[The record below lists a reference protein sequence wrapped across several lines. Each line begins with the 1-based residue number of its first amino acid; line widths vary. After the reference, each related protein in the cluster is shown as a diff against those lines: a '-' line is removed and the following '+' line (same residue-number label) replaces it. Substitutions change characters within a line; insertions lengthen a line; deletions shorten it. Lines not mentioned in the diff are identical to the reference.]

1 LHGHRVGEPVVGVLL
16 ERAQHDLR
24 ERVRDATMRHHD
36 TRVGH
41 RVVEVAQHD
50 LGRGVVHEGQLIAQ
64 QLEEHDAQAVEVAPA
79 VHRIAA
85 PLLRGHVVGRAAHQ
99 ARARDGRLAAHDGG
113 EAEVHDLDQIAPRA
127 RARQDDVLGL
137 EVPVHDAQLMGFS
150 EGVQHRDEDVA
161 HALEGQRPLFVHDQR
176 QVAPRQ
182 VLHRQVQDAVLGASE
197 VDDAHAVR
205 VVQAAGRARLLIEA
219 RDGLVVPQQVRV
231 DDLDGDRAAERALLG
246 AVHAAHAAHA
256 HDFLERVR
264 ATDRAPD
271 QRVGRAGRAL
281 LGQACPA
288 HRAEAVG
295 LIGGCSAVLADAHPR
310 RI

>member
-1 LHGHRVGEPVVGVLL
+1 
-16 ERAQHDLR
+16 
-24 ERVRDATMRHHD
+24 
-36 TRVGH
+36 
-41 RVVEVAQHD
+41 
-50 LGRGVVHEGQLIAQ
+50 
-64 QLEEHDAQAVEVAPA
+64 
-79 VHRIAA
+79 
-85 PLLRGHVVGRAAHQ
+85 
-99 ARARDGRLAAHDGG
+99 
-113 EAEVHDLDQIAPRA
+113 
-127 RARQDDVLGL
+127 
-137 EVPVHDAQLMGFS
+137 MGFT
-150 EGVQHRDEDVA
+150 ERIQHGDEDVA

-205 VVQAAGRARLLIEA
+205 MVQAAGRARLLIEA

-295 LIGGCSAVLADAHPR
+295 FIGGCSAVLADAHPR